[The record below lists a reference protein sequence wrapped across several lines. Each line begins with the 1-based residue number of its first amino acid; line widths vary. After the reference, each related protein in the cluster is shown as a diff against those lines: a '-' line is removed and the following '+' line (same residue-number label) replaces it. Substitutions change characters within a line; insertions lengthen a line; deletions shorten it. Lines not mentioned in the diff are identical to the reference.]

1 MKYYLNKMVG
11 LKGGFLAS
19 VGTLVF
25 ATAIGQVLVL
35 SITPLLTRLYTPS
48 DFGVM
53 AVFVAITSMIL
64 VVSSGRYEFSIPLPV
79 LERDARLL
87 LFGSLLINFVFF
99 LTCFLIVALFSSGIS
114 TLVGIDSFSSFAWL
128 IPLTVLFS
136 GAYKAYNYLSVRQQ
150 NYQRIAKTKVIQ
162 SFSSVVVQVFGGLI
176 SQGPSGLLIGQML
189 GQAAGTFQLAKSTSV
204 YDYAISKVRYLR
216 LLLLLKRYRRFP
228 LYDAPAAF
236 IDTLS
241 TQLPNLVLA
250 TLFGPVVAGSYML
263 AERALSMPANL
274 VGQAFGQVLFGTV
287 NAQKSEGK
295 FYSTTLRAVMLLGGL
310 AVFPTIIFFFYASP
324 IFSVVFGDTWTLAGD
339 YASWMIVGVAFQF
352 VYSPLSMTL
361 LATDGQKVNLMIH
374 VVMLTSKMGV
384 LAVGNSLG
392 DPYITIVGFSIVSA
406 VGYFIAIFVVLN
418 HVAKNAHVLKR
429 S

>member
-1 MKYYLNKMVG
+1 
-11 LKGGFLAS
+11 
-19 VGTLVF
+19 
-25 ATAIGQVLVL
+25 
-35 SITPLLTRLYTPS
+35 
-48 DFGVM
+48 
-53 AVFVAITSMIL
+53 
-64 VVSSGRYEFSIPLPV
+64 
-79 LERDARLL
+79 

>member
-1 MKYYLNKMVG
+1 M
-11 LKGGFLAS
+11 AS

>member
-1 MKYYLNKMVG
+1 M
-11 LKGGFLAS
+11 AS

-114 TLVGIDSFSSFAWL
+114 TLVGVDSFSSFAWL

>member
-236 IDTLS
+236 IDTL
-241 TQLPNLVLA
+241 
-250 TLFGPVVAGSYML
+250 AG
-263 AERALSMPANL
+263 
-274 VGQAFGQVLFGTV
+274 GQR
-287 NAQKSEGK
+287 KK
-295 FYSTTLRAVMLLGGL
+295 DR
-310 AVFPTIIFFFYASP
+310 
-324 IFSVVFGDTWTLAGD
+324 
-339 YASWMIVGVAFQF
+339 
-352 VYSPLSMTL
+352 
-361 LATDGQKVNLMIH
+361 
-374 VVMLTSKMGV
+374 
-384 LAVGNSLG
+384 
-392 DPYITIVGFSIVSA
+392 
-406 VGYFIAIFVVLN
+406 
-418 HVAKNAHVLKR
+418 
-429 S
+429 

>member
-1 MKYYLNKMVG
+1 MVG

-114 TLVGIDSFSSFAWL
+114 TLVGVDSFSSFAWL

>member
-1 MKYYLNKMVG
+1 MVG

>member
-114 TLVGIDSFSSFAWL
+114 TLVGVDSFSSFAWL